1 VQSFLWGVAVFL
13 LLNAFAVLWRAALG
27 PSVEDRIL
35 AINVIGT
42 KTAVLIVVLAMI
54 NGREMLLDIA
64 LVYGLLNFIVSIAA
78 SRFIETGRLPGDS
91 S

>member
-1 VQSFLWGVAVFL
+1 MRDFLWGVAVFL
-13 LLNAFAVLWRAALG
+13 LLNGFSVLWRAALG

-35 AINVIGT
+35 AINVTGT

-54 NGREMLLDIA
+54 FSQEMLLDIA
-64 LVYGLLNFIVSIAA
+64 LVYGLLNLIVSVAA
-78 SRFIETGRLPGDS
+78 SRFIETGKLPGDS